1 MLELLTTFNVYC
13 YLQKFTPWI
22 LSIIKLCDLAKKHML
37 HLLSTNF
44 FICLVPFPD
53 SSFSICPM
61 AAGFKHQPSSN
72 EYLSCVKLT
81 ITYCN
86 QHSFKS
92 FFTL

>member
-22 LSIIKLCDLAKKHML
+22 LSIIKLCDLGKKNML

-53 SSFSICPM
+53 SGSVSRIRIPAFPY
-61 AAGFKHQPSSN
+61 AQWPLGSN
-72 EYLSCVKLT
+72 T
-81 ITYCN
+81 RPRRMNT
-86 QHSFKS
+86 
-92 FFTL
+92 